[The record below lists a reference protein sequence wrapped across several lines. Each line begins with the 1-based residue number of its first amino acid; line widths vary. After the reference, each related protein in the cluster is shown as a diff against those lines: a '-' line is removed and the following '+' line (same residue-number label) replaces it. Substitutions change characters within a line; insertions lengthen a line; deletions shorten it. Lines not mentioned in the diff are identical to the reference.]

1 MGKRWGVRVGRGS
14 ASTFFLQAIR
24 GTLAPKTKKTPVRGC
39 PTLILTPPPPI
50 RRQKMPTLVPDLGIH
65 HSVPPRLLT
74 GIWAVMTRR
83 QAAPRAGLEGARPGW
98 APGAA

>member
-1 MGKRWGVRVGRGS
+1 MARGS

-24 GTLAPKTKKTPVRGC
+24 GTLAPKTKKTPVRGR
-39 PTLILTPPPPI
+39 PTLILPHLI

-65 HSVPPRLLT
+65 HSVLPRLLT